1 MKADSLTIKWLINDS
16 GISRYEI
23 SKATGVLEMTLSR
36 LTNGVSKI
44 ENLPLKTAAALTEYA
59 EKALKEN
66 LNMNTYLT
74 PEGMEFVSKED
85 VYPSDN
91 GEYVHVI
98 AWPKELHRED
108 KYLLTFNV
116 NPDYNAGED
125 DTADWSDWVA
135 ISAKYVGDYDAII
148 KEETDMLITLNTGD
162 IIDKSTWNGEKW
174 YDNGKEY
181 RPLYSFDY
189 ETGDAEIEG
198 IEIS

>member
-1 MKADSLTIKWLINDS
+1 MKADLLSIKWILNDS
-16 GISRYEI
+16 GLSRYQI
-23 SKATGVLEMTLSR
+23 SKETGIHITTLSN
-36 LTNGVSKI
+36 LVEGKSLI
-44 ENLPLKTAAALTEYA
+44 ENLSFKNAAALTSFA

-66 LNMNTYLT
+66 LRMNTYLT

-98 AWPKELHRED
+98 AWPKDLYQED
-108 KYLLTFNV
+108 KYLLTFRA

-148 KEETDMLITLNTGD
+148 KEETDRLITLNTGD
-162 IIDKSTWNGEKW
+162 VIDKSTWNGEKW